1 MTFFRKGTMQNIKF
15 LILLIFLSSNP
26 LWGAYKTQ
34 LIKLPYSNSLNKKIK
49 NGRILTSSKIKTIE
63 EEKEKKFQSFELWT
77 VGLHKKSCK
86 YALRKLSL
94 YENYQD
100 FLTYVDAS
108 SYDEKKEII
117 FLALSA
123 PILPIKF
130 DLFLNIPRIKKEGSY
145 DFSFNH
151 GFLKG
156 LKGKI
161 NVSNFKGRC
170 FIETT
175 ASWYG
180 PHTGYSSFIFKTFLD
195 TILDLTVKRLFKIST
210 TY

>member
-15 LILLIFLSSNP
+15 LILLIFISSNP
-26 LWGAYKTQ
+26 LWSAYKTK
-34 LIKLPYSNSLNKKIK
+34 INKLPYSDTMNKKIK
-49 NGRILTSSKIKTIE
+49 NGKILTSSKVKTIE
-63 EEKEKKFQSFELWT
+63 GEKEKNFQSLEIWSA
-77 VGLHKKSCK
+77 GLHKKSCT
-86 YALRKLSL
+86 YAMRKLSL

-100 FLTYVDAS
+100 FLSYVDAS

-117 FLALSA
+117 FLGLSA
-123 PILPIKF
+123 PIISVKF

-145 DFSFNH
+145 DFSFNQ

-161 NVSNFKGRC
+161 NISTFKERC
-170 FIETT
+170 LIETT
-175 ASWYG
+175 AHWYG
-180 PHTGYSSFIFKTFLD
+180 PHTGYSSFIFQTFLD
-195 TILDLTVKRLFKIST
+195 TILDLTVKKLFRIST

>member
-1 MTFFRKGTMQNIKF
+1 MIFFRKGTMQNIKF
-15 LILLIFLSSNP
+15 LILLIFLASSP
-26 LWGAYKTQ
+26 LWGSFKTQ
-34 LIKLPYSNSLNKKIK
+34 LNKLPYTSSMNEKLKKGK
-49 NGRILTSSKIKTIE
+49 VLTSSKVKTIE
-63 EEKEKKFQSFELWT
+63 GPNEKKFQSLKIWT

-86 YALRKLSL
+86 YAMRKLSL

-100 FLTYVDAS
+100 YLSYVDAS
-108 SYDEKKEII
+108 AYDDKKGVIY
-117 FLALSA
+117 LGLSA

-145 DFSFNH
+145 GFSFNQ
-151 GFLKG
+151 GFLRG

-161 NVSNFKGRC
+161 NLSNFKGRC

-175 ASWYG
+175 ADWQG
-180 PHTGYSSFIFKTFLD
+180 PHTGYSSFIFKTFVD
-195 TILDLTVKRLFKIST
+195 AILDLTLRRLFRIST

>member
-15 LILLIFLSSNP
+15 LILLLFLSSSP
-26 LWGAYKTQ
+26 LWGAFKTQ
-34 LIKLPYSNSLNKKIK
+34 LNKLPYSNTMNQKIK
-49 NGRILTSSKIKTIE
+49 NGRILTSSKVKTIE
-63 EEKEKKFQSFELWT
+63 GEKEKKFQSLEIWT
-77 VGLHKKSCK
+77 TGLHTKSCK

-108 SYDEKKEII
+108 AYDENKKVIY
-117 FLALSA
+117 LGLSA

-130 DLFLNIPRIKKEGSY
+130 DLFLNIPRIKKVGSY
-145 DFSFNH
+145 PFSFNH

-161 NVSNFKGRC
+161 NDDIYGKC
-170 FIETT
+170 FI
-175 ASWYG
+175 
-180 PHTGYSSFIFKTFLD
+180 H
-195 TILDLTVKRLFKIST
+195 V
-210 TY
+210 